1 MQVSIKIT
9 CYTYVSYEVQV
20 ISYEIWK
27 KWYNWDFDNLYI
39 LSAFVYYSHQP
50 PKKSVLRNFRL
61 RNQYYVTYFT
71 YETGAT

>member
-1 MQVSIKIT
+1 MYLMKYRSFLMK
-9 CYTYVSYEVQV
+9 YEKNDTT
-20 ISYEIWK
+20 EIRAS
-27 KWYNWDFDNLYI
+27 DFDNLYI